1 MDPTRANCSDELP
14 VEVERLCRLRRAHPV
29 LYAWTVGRERT
40 MRRVARWGL
49 VAILLFISAAFA
61 VLAAQFA
68 AGSAPRCMFGAVA
81 IALVL
86 IVAALL
92 AAWFKSPARRMSA
105 IELARQDAAEL
116 LRKRGS
122 RVVSREDH
130 A

>member
-1 MDPTRANCSDELP
+1 
-14 VEVERLCRLRRAHPV
+14 
-29 LYAWTVGRERT
+29 

-49 VAILLFISAAFA
+49 VAILLFISAAFG

-68 AGSAPRCMFGAVA
+68 AGSAPRWMFGAVA

-92 AAWFKSPARRMSA
+92 AAWFRSPARRMSA

-122 RVVSREDH
+122 PVVSREDH